1 MDATRMNRDEK
12 RDLYVA
18 LRALDRIVSDL
29 SQSPVDVDPG
39 VQAVLDA
46 IWAVLGQAPDEHRD
60 AQELPTLT
68 ASDVDE
74 QDASTA
80 DISLN
85 LFLAAV
91 DNLLLALDDDSSC
104 TLTAVLDSVEEY
116 WFFVVD
122 QEMMSARGDVAQIAT
137 EEDIAEVERHPRFVN
152 ELDQQVADRRIA
164 SASNNPAALSRY

>member
-1 MDATRMNRDEK
+1 MDATRMKRDEK

-122 QEMMSARGDVAQIAT
+122 QEMMSARGGVAQIAT
-137 EEDIAEVERHPRFVN
+137 EGDIAEVERHPRFVN
-152 ELDQQVADRRIA
+152 EFDQQAADRRIA